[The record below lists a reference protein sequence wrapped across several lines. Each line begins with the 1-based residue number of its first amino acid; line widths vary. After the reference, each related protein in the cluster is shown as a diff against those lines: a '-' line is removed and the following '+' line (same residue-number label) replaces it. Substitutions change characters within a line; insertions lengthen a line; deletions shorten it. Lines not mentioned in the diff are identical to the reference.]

1 MQGLICRSEIR
12 ITNAHTCLMLCLF
25 LVLSGCASRRDTHE
39 HLDGILWMQTSAEYK
54 MLAQQQYRSAQDALD
69 QALDSKDASWSA
81 AVEQTN
87 ALEHLP
93 PAVILDIDET
103 VLDNTAFEASLAKER
118 IPFDRQKF
126 RKWVSKADALAV
138 PGAVEF
144 IHHARKRGVAVLF
157 VTNRSEDEESDTRK
171 NLERLGI
178 DLPIDVDPILS
189 NHERPFNWPSD
200 KKDRRRFLAEK
211 YRILLLVGDDL
222 ADFVSVESNEP
233 DRRNEIAGQHRD
245 KWGKT
250 WFLIPNPLYG
260 SWELALYP
268 KGLTDTEI
276 LAKKRELLRSY

>member
-1 MQGLICRSEIR
+1 MTKGHAL
-12 ITNAHTCLMLCLF
+12 LMFCLF
-25 LVLSGCASRRDTHE
+25 LGLSGCASGRDTHE

-69 QALDSKDASWSA
+69 RALDSKDTSWSA

-87 ALEHLP
+87 AFEHLP
-93 PAVILDIDET
+93 PAVILDLDET
-103 VLDNTAFEASLAKER
+103 VLDNTPFEARLVKER
-118 IPFDRQKF
+118 VLFDREKF

-189 NHERPFNWPSD
+189 NRERPFNWPSD